1 MKIDPIFPTPPTVIP
16 PRYKFRP
23 GVNLKG
29 VDPLAEL
36 IEEEHPRWTRGEALG
51 VLFALLVSLVIMS
64 V

>member
-1 MKIDPIFPTPPTVIP
+1 MKIDPIFPSPPVVIP

-29 VDPLAEL
+29 ADPLAGL
-36 IEEEHPRWTRGEALG
+36 IEEERPGWTRGEALG
-51 VLFALLVSLVIMS
+51 VLFVLLVSLVIMS